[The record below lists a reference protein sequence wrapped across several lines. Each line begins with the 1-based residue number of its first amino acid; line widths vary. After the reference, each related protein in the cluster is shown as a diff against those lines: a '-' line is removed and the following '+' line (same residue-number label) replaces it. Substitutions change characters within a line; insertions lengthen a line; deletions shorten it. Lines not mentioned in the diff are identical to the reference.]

1 MAPSQKTPDL
11 PPTRNNVRDRVQKQT
26 KKTTNKGSKM
36 NVSAATTDSVSKL
49 KQESSQN
56 LPNHQ
61 NVVQTEVEKTKNMVR
76 KWICSCPEHEND
88 PLFHVFPTESQVD
101 IPSCANKC
109 PYCES
114 RVGKGG
120 RAGAIIR
127 KHVKSTH
134 CVSIPMVGVI
144 FNRRKTPTIF
154 TTLLP
159 NTTPEIF
166 VTLGD

>member
-61 NVVQTEVEKTKNMVR
+61 NVVQTEVEKTKNMV
-76 KWICSCPEHEND
+76 
-88 PLFHVFPTESQVD
+88 
-101 IPSCANKC
+101 
-109 PYCES
+109 
-114 RVGKGG
+114 
-120 RAGAIIR
+120 
-127 KHVKSTH
+127 
-134 CVSIPMVGVI
+134 
-144 FNRRKTPTIF
+144 
-154 TTLLP
+154 
-159 NTTPEIF
+159 
-166 VTLGD
+166 